1 MIFYSQ
7 KKESSICDLIKKDH
21 QPLMEMIQKL
31 NHNHTPIR
39 QKRIDYAEFET
50 LLRYHTFAEERSLYA
65 AIKESAV
72 LKEEAFKGDFEHT
85 LCAQLTREIMDIDDD
100 TRWLAKVSVLLD
112 LKKNHI
118 EKEEAVILKKL
129 EKVFSNSE
137 LILMGKK
144 YLRYLDEIIDDEK
157 ITVSTTVYDPQ
168 FHFLY

>member
-1 MIFYSQ
+1 MIFNSQ
-7 KKESSICDLIKKDH
+7 NKESSICDLIKKDH
-21 QPLMEMIQKL
+21 QPLLAMIEKL
-31 NHNHTPIR
+31 NHHHISIQ
-39 QKRIDYAEFET
+39 QKRFDYAEFET

-85 LCAQLTREIMDIDDD
+85 LCAQLTREIVDIDDD

-118 EKEEAVILKKL
+118 EKEESLILKKL
-129 EKVFSNSE
+129 EKVFSHHE
-137 LILMGKK
+137 LVTMGKK

-157 ITVSTTVYDPQ
+157 ITISTTVYNPQ